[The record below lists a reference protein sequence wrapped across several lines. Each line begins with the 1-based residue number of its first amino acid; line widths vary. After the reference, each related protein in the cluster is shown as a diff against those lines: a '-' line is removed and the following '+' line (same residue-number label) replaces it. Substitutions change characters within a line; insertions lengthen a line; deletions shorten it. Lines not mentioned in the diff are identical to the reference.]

1 MKYHKTYIANSAMH
15 HMKYLSRNLATEWCI
30 QCRYKL
36 FWMNIW
42 PFDNTMFF
50 IQVYDQ
56 VLYYYIWQIMHIVF
70 ILCFEGCTIITRRC
84 LYFRYSKLVKM
95 QQLRL
100 HFHSIFN
107 VLFCLLIKINNRL
120 KNLYKLLKNALI
132 CILILFYM
140 LNNNIIIFMD
150 K

>member
-1 MKYHKTYIANSAMH
+1 MKYHEITLQIVRCIKWSSWVAILQQNDAFNVVTNYF
-15 HMKYLSRNLATEWCI
+15 EWI
-30 QCRYKL
+30 
-36 FWMNIW
+36 FDH
-42 PFDNTMFF
+42 FDNTMFF
-50 IQVYDQ
+50 IQWNDQ
-56 VLYYYIWQIMHIVF
+56 VLYYYTRQIMHIVF

-95 QQLRL
+95 QQSRL

-107 VLFCLLIKINNRL
+107 VLFCLLIKINNRH